1 MHGARYDA
9 LCMTQNLQ
17 VRNLSDATHR
27 ALKSRAARE
36 GRSLS
41 DLVRE
46 ELDRM
51 VARPSRRELLERIG
65 SRGQPRISEPLADAV
80 RRLRD
85 RSA

>member
-1 MHGARYDA
+1 MHHACYVA
-9 LCMTQNLQ
+9 PCMSQILQ

-27 ALKSRAARE
+27 ALKARAARE

-46 ELDRM
+46 ELDRAA
-51 VARPSRRELLERIG
+51 ARPSRRELFERIERRG
-65 SRGQPRISEPLADAV
+65 SPRLSEPLADAV

-85 RSA
+85 AA